1 MASDY
6 NKPMIA
12 GERDIYDTYFD
23 DPKFSDLTIKLS
35 DRTVHVH
42 RVMLCRGSQ
51 YFKSLLADSSKVGL
65 YYHAASEI

>member
-6 NKPMIA
+6 YKSIITS
-12 GERDIYDTYFD
+12 ERDIYDTYFD

-51 YFKSLLADSSKVGL
+51 YFK
-65 YYHAASEI
+65 